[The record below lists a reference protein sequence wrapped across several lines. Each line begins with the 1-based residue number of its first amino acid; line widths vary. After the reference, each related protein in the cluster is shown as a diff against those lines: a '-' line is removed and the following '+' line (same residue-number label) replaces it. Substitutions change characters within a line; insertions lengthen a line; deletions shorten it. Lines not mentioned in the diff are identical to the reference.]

1 MQQRI
6 YLITVETADHDAD
19 LLAMVPAIIRGRLAG
34 TALTVTD
41 IQSQP

>member
-6 YLITVETADHDAD
+6 YLITVETTDHDAD
-19 LLAMVPAIIRGRLAG
+19 LLAQVPAIIRDRLAG
-34 TALTVTD
+34 TALRVTD